1 MASKTALVT
10 GGIGGIGSATCQQLA
25 KDGMQVYA
33 LHLPAEAAQA
43 EQWCEQ
49 IRQQGLVVN
58 IVAADVSSDASCVTM
73 AADLREQ
80 GVSPDVLVNC
90 AGITRDKTL
99 KNLPPELWEAVIN
112 TNLSS
117 IYHVTRQFSATM
129 ANRGWGRII
138 SISSVN
144 GQRGMFGQT
153 NYCAAK
159 AGIHGFT
166 MALAQ
171 ELAAKGVTV
180 NSISPGYI
188 DTAMTQAIPE
198 VIRNQITASIPIG
211 RMGKPQDIA
220 STISFLCSEGASYI
234 TGANIPV
241 NGGYFMSF

>member
-1 MASKTALVT
+1 MARKTALVT
-10 GGIGGIGSATCQQLA
+10 GGIGGIGSATCLQLA

-33 LHLPAEAAQA
+33 LHLPTEAEKAGKWRKNMQ
-43 EQWCEQ
+43 
-49 IRQQGLVVN
+49 QQGLSVETLAVD
-58 IVAADVSSDASCVTM
+58 VASDRACVAM
-73 AADLREQ
+73 AAELHKLD
-80 GVSPDVLVNC
+80 VSPDIVINC

-99 KNLPPELWEAVIN
+99 KNLPPEMWDAVIN

-117 IYHVTRQFSATM
+117 VYHVTRQFSAAM
-129 ANRGWGRII
+129 ATRGWGRII

-153 NYCAAK
+153 NYSAAK

-171 ELAAKGVTV
+171 ELASKGVTV

-198 VIRNQITASIPIG
+198 AIREQITASIPAG

-220 STISFLCSEGASYI
+220 STIGFLCSEAAGYI

>member
-1 MASKTALVT
+1 MSNKTALIT

-33 LHLPAEAAQA
+33 VHLPAEQTLA
-43 EQWCEQ
+43 EQWRESMQ
-49 IRQQGLVVN
+49 QQGTKVE
-58 IVAADVSSDASCVTM
+58 IIAADVSSDASCVAM
-73 AADLREQ
+73 AADLFGQEIA
-80 GVSPDVLVNC
+80 PDVLVNC

-117 IYHVTRQFSATM
+117 VYHVTRQFSTAM
-129 ANRGWGRII
+129 ASRGWGRII
-138 SISSVN
+138 CISSVN

-153 NYCAAK
+153 NYSAAK

-188 DTAMTQAIPE
+188 DTSMTQAIPE
-198 VIRNQITASIPIG
+198 AIRDQITASIPVG

-220 STISFLCSEGASYI
+220 STISFLCSDGAGYI